1 MSALGGSRA
10 GSGRKRLYSSKN
22 SYKEIW
28 RRGYRSIWI
37 DNMIYSSWVSAELK
51 CGYSTDSNFAA
62 HLLSLEMRRRGNNA
76 AFASS
81 TTSWKED
88 TADDPSSKRQRHFE
102 DEICFPGMF
111 YDLLLKMLALFERLA
126 DSCYSTYKWF
136 SQFSGGVKFVVH
148 FSMCVQLELHC
159 TWHNVTCYQLH
170 RCMMFVNKING
181 NIPW

>member
-10 GSGRKRLYSSKN
+10 GSGRKRLYSSKD
-22 SYKEIW
+22 SYNEIW
-28 RRGYRSIWI
+28 RRGYRPIWI

-102 DEICFPGMF
+102 DEICFPDVVTSTPVQPGIASL
-111 YDLLLKMLALFERLA
+111 DLSVGRIASASKSDVDVTGVTEVNVN
-126 DSCYSTYKWF
+126 DSCYWLGSDSVIIF
-136 SQFSGGVKFVVH
+136 I
-148 FSMCVQLELHC
+148 LE
-159 TWHNVTCYQLH
+159 
-170 RCMMFVNKING
+170 ISS
-181 NIPW
+181 

>member
-10 GSGRKRLYSSKN
+10 GSGRKRLYSSKE
-22 SYKEIW
+22 SYNEIW
-28 RRGYRSIWI
+28 RRGYRPIWI

-62 HLLSLEMRRRGNNA
+62 HLLSLEMRRRGNNV

-102 DEICFPGMF
+102 DEICFPDVVTSTPVQPGIASL
-111 YDLLLKMLALFERLA
+111 DLSVGRITSASKSDVDVTGVTEVNVN
-126 DSCYSTYKWF
+126 DSCYWLASDSVIIF
-136 SQFSGGVKFVVH
+136 I
-148 FSMCVQLELHC
+148 LE
-159 TWHNVTCYQLH
+159 
-170 RCMMFVNKING
+170 ISS
-181 NIPW
+181 